1 MEGPLGKYWDVVVGV
16 TLVSAAVVVV
26 VASTDPGWPVPGV
39 STLAALA
46 GVFAVGFAVATA
58 VRLVDGDHER
68 GVGNLLAV
76 LGWLLLLVGE
86 LLEHELVTVAG
97 VAVVLGAGAYLVW
110 LVFD

>member
-1 MEGPLGKYWDVVVGV
+1 MEGLSGRLWDVVVGL

-39 STLAALA
+39 STVAALA
-46 GVFAVGFAVATA
+46 GVFAVGFAVAAA
-58 VRLVDGDHER
+58 VRVVDGDRER
-68 GVGNLLAV
+68 GAGNLLAV

-86 LLEHELVTVAG
+86 LLEVGFVTVGG

-110 LVFD
+110 LGVD